1 MAAKTCKECGDG
13 YLISHKIF
21 ESSTRS
27 ELCPSCFM
35 SFRAKQLEL
44 RKQFER
50 EKAGTFMIAG

>member
-44 RKQFER
+44 RRQSER
-50 EKAGTFMIAG
+50 VKVDTFRIAG